1 MDTARELT
9 VTLADLLRRERT
21 ALGEFLVA
29 LADFDA
35 KRRWVDLGYTS
46 LFHFLRAE
54 LHLSKAAAQYRKV
67 AAELLQRVPTVVE
80 PLREGKLCFTT
91 IIEVAKVLTPENCDT
106 VLPRFFGM
114 SRGDAMEVV
123 AELQPHPAPPTRTV
137 VTTPRSSPRQVTSPC
152 GTDPAATLPLAPA
165 AVRTPREPDRG
176 SPVELAES
184 EVPRP
189 APRRAEVVPLDAD
202 QRRLHLTVSKRFLA
216 KLAAA
221 ADALAHTRPGVSEE
235 ELLEAGLDLLLARAA
250 KRHGVVERPRK
261 TREPAN
267 PAHVPAAVRR
277 AVYLRDGGECQY
289 RLASGGICGCTRH
302 LQYDHVPPLALG
314 GTSTVDGVRLACQA
328 HNLLAA
334 RLDLGDAVMDRYTS
348 NPRTPRRTTP
358 ASPDTQR
365 ARRCDG

>member
-21 ALGEFLVA
+21 ALGDFLAA

-35 KRRWVDLGYTS
+35 KRRWVELGYTS

-67 AAELLQRVPTVVE
+67 AAELLQRVPAVVE
-80 PLREGKLCFTT
+80 PLRDGRLCFTT
-91 IIEVAKVLTPENCDT
+91 VIEAAKVLTLDNCEA
-106 VLPRFFGM
+106 VLPRFFGL
-114 SRGDAMEVV
+114 SRSDAVEVV

-137 VTTPRSSPRQVTSPC
+137 VTTPRPAPRPVASPC
-152 GTDPAATLPLAPA
+152 CEDPAPASLPLAA
-165 AVRTPREPDRG
+165 AAAGSPGEADRG
-176 SPVELAES
+176 SPVELALS

-189 APRRAEVVPLDAD
+189 APRRAEVVPLDAED
-202 QRRLHLTVSKRFLA
+202 RRLHLTVSKRFLA

-221 ADALAHTRPGVSEE
+221 ADALAHTHPGATEE

-250 KRHGVVERPRK
+250 KRHGLVERPRETRE

-277 AVYLRDGGECQY
+277 AVYLRDGGRCHY
-289 RLASGGICGCTRH
+289 RLASGELCGCTRY

-314 GTSTVDGVRLACQA
+314 GTSTVDGVRLACKA
-328 HNLLAA
+328 HNLRAA

-348 NPRTPRRTTP
+348 NPRTPRPPTP
-358 ASPDTQR
+358 ASADTPP
-365 ARRCDG
+365 

>member
-9 VTLADLLRRERT
+9 ATLADLLRRERT
-21 ALGEFLVA
+21 ALGDFLVA

-35 KRRWVDLGYTS
+35 KRRWVELGYTS

-67 AAELLQRVPTVVE
+67 AAELLQRVPAVIQ
-80 PLREGKLCFTT
+80 PLRDGRLCFTT
-91 IIEVAKVLTPENCDT
+91 IIEAAKVLSPENCDT

-123 AELQPHPAPPTRTV
+123 AELQPHPAPPARTV
-137 VTTPRSSPRQVTSPC
+137 VTTPRSAPRQASSPC
-152 GTDPAATLPLAPA
+152 REDPVPASLSLAPVA
-165 AVRTPREPDRG
+165 AERVLSRMVS
-176 SPVELAES
+176 SPVELTMS
-184 EVPRP
+184 EGSCP
-189 APRRAEVVPLDAD
+189 ALRRAEVVPLDAD

-221 ADALAHTRPGVSEE
+221 ADALAHTRPGASEE
-235 ELLEAGLDLLLARAA
+235 ELLEAGLDLLLARAG
-250 KRHGVVERPRK
+250 KRHGLVERPRE

-277 AVYLRDGGECQY
+277 AVYLRDGGKCQY
-289 RLASGGICGCTRH
+289 RLASGELCGCTRY

-314 GTSTVDGVRLACQA
+314 GRSTLDGVRLACKA
-328 HNLLAA
+328 HNLRAA
-334 RLDLGDAVMDRYTS
+334 RLDLGDAVMDRYTA
-348 NPRTPRRTTP
+348 NPRTTRPTVP
-358 ASPDTQR
+358 PSAHPPP
-365 ARRCDG
+365 

>member
-9 VTLADLLRRERT
+9 ATLADLLRRERT
-21 ALGEFLVA
+21 ALGDFLVA

-35 KRRWVDLGYTS
+35 KRLWVDLGYTS

-67 AAELLQRVPTVVE
+67 AAELLQRVPAVIE
-80 PLREGKLCFTT
+80 PLRDRRLCFTT
-91 IIEVAKVLTPENCDT
+91 VIEVAKVVTPANCEA
-106 VLPRFFGM
+106 VLPRFFGL
-114 SRGDAMEVV
+114 SRSDAMEVV

-137 VTTPRSSPRQVTSPC
+137 VTTPRSAPRQVWSPC
-152 GTDPAATLPLAPA
+152 RADPVSASLSLAPDA
-165 AVRTPREPDRG
+165 AGCATSLMV
-176 SPVELAES
+176 SSVELAQS
-184 EVPRP
+184 EDPCP

-221 ADALAHTRPGVSEE
+221 ADALAHTRPGASEE
-235 ELLEAGLDLLLARAA
+235 ELLEAGLDLLLARAG
-250 KRHGVVERPRK
+250 KRHGLVERPRE

-277 AVYLRDGGECQY
+277 AVYLRDGGKCQY
-289 RLASGGICGCTRH
+289 RLASGELCGCTRY

-314 GTSTVDGVRLACQA
+314 GRSTVDGVRLACKA
-328 HNLLAA
+328 HNLRAA

-348 NPRTPRRTTP
+348 SPRTPRPPTP
-358 ASPDTQR
+358 ASADTPP
-365 ARRCDG
+365 